1 MMGSSEL
8 SSYATVADIIN
19 WRSTAVTPHHRP
31 FIKLYQHSLII
42 SYIDYNNSND
52 AQCMWSTVAQLSNH
66 LHICFCKQKF
76 LHVKV

>member
-19 WRSTAVTPHHRP
+19 VRTTAETPHHGP

-42 SYIDYNNSND
+42 SYIDDNNSND
-52 AQCMWSTVAQLSNH
+52 AQCMWSTYSCIKFH
-66 LHICFCKQKF
+66 TIPKQKF
-76 LHVKV
+76 LHVIV